1 MAGMTCFLRRVSVS
15 LTQRRVRESYVVIL
29 SGCIKV
35 SLRFVLI
42 FILTRQF
49 FFAFVLL
56 SMLFPRWIKGAP
68 LIHIRLLN
76 DFLCKKSQNKILEI
90 FAMPNKKINHHSLY
104 LRERKKILFSN
115 HPTDHAGTD
124 AVSSASHPT
133 QPHSPKAADR
143 LTVTESRVS
152 LAGPSEY
159 SAS

>member
-15 LTQRRVRESYVVIL
+15 LTHRRVRESYVVIL

-104 LRERKKILFSN
+104 LRERKKNTIF
-115 HPTDHAGTD
+115 
-124 AVSSASHPT
+124 
-133 QPHSPKAADR
+133 
-143 LTVTESRVS
+143 
-152 LAGPSEY
+152 
-159 SAS
+159 